1 MTSRLIS
8 LVAGLAAGGALML
21 EAAPAAAQ
29 QHVYPERGQSASKQ
43 QKDEAACSSWARSQ
57 SGYDPAHPPVVAQAQ
72 PAPVTGSGA
81 RARGAAG
88 GALVGAIGGNA
99 GAGAA
104 AGAVA
109 GGMTRRVRSAN
120 AANSANA
127 AAAQHAADL
136 QASYYRAQ
144 AACLSGRGYSVR

>member
-1 MTSRLIS
+1 MRAAMS
-8 LVAGLAAGGALML
+8 LLAVVMAIAL
-21 EAAPAAAQ
+21 PDVVDAQ
-29 QHVYPERGQSASKQ
+29 QHVYPEHGQSAKKQHSDEVHCSK
-43 QKDEAACSSWARSQ
+43 WARKQ
-57 SGYDPAHPPVVAQAQ
+57 SGYDPANPPAPVQVEA
-72 PAPVTGSGA
+72 APVTGSGA

-109 GGMTRRVRSAN
+109 GGLTRRVRNRN
-120 AANSANA
+120 AADAQNEANNR
-127 AAAQHAADL
+127 QVADM
-136 QASYYRAQ
+136 QASYYRAR